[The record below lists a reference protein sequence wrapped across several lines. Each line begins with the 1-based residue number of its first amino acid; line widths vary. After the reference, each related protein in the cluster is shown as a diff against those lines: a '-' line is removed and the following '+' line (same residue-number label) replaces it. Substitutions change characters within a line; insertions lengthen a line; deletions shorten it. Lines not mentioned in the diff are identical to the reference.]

1 MPKFLVKIHADIEV
15 EAENKDDA
23 EVTAAEMFDFG
34 SVDFETEE
42 VREDA

>member
-1 MPKFLVKIHADIEV
+1 MRKFLVKIYAEIEV
-15 EAENKDDA
+15 EAENSDDA

-42 VREDA
+42 IREDA